1 MKLLRKMVMRVMRT
15 KKPLSPNANLHPLQ
29 FCLRI
34 DVRSAGAF
42 IYSYYLLLA
51 KHHKQTFIHK
61 LIFFYVNVFSIFSDN
76 GNLLAG

>member
-15 KKPLSPNANLHPLQ
+15 KKPLSPDANLHPLQ

-42 IYSYYLLLA
+42 IYSYYFLLA
-51 KHHKQTFIHK
+51 KHHKQTLTHK
-61 LIFFYVNVFSIFSDN
+61 LIVFYVNVFSIFSDN
-76 GNLLAG
+76 GNLLVG